1 MSDGYDLAKGLV
13 SKLLET
19 KDIRSVLRHRHVMEY
34 LETREDADTRE
45 VLEYILDRYQKRG
58 RVPSLTIV
66 KNRFP
71 DFEPEDT
78 DDSIEEVLGQLKDR
92 RVYADI
98 QSAMATV
105 AEESD
110 GDPLAGLEYLKTVA
124 GELSIKYA
132 SEEVLSVQEAAEGV
146 WTTYKQFES
155 AEGMLGLP
163 WLWPRVNKATK
174 GMRPKD
180 FDVIYGDPATMKT
193 WLVLAC
199 ADHIVSTTDAKVFL
213 CSGEMGKEAMLLRL
227 AAYRAKVD
235 YERFLEGA
243 LTTKEKKRLRRAV
256 DELKSPDL
264 GFYIDEIESTGM
276 SALTE
281 IRAKVQDFGCTSLM
295 MDSFADLS
303 DSPKWE
309 DMWMFT
315 RGIKM
320 MVKSMAIHALGT
332 HHTNRDRKKKD
343 NEGGGASDVALGDAL
358 IRRVS
363 GMFRLIRTPQ
373 DVDNEE
379 ILIAS
384 RKVREGKPFKVV
396 INAKPAI
403 DFSEKYVPDEDGEIG
418 EEEDEEGITG

>member
-13 SKLLET
+13 TKLLET
-19 KDIRSVLRHRHVMEY
+19 KDVRSVLRHRHVMTY
-34 LETREDADTRE
+34 LETRDDADTRE
-45 VLEYILDRYQKRG
+45 VLEYVLSRYQKKG
-58 RVPSLTIV
+58 RVPSLTLV

-78 DDSIEEVLGQLKDR
+78 DDSIEEVLGQLADR
-92 RVYADI
+92 RIYADM

-105 AEESD
+105 AEAAD
-110 GDPLAGLEYLKTVA
+110 GDPRAGLEALATIA
-124 GELSIKYA
+124 GELSIRYA
-132 SEEVLSVQEAAEGV
+132 SEDVMSVAEAAEGA
-146 WTTYKQFES
+146 WESYISFEN

-174 GMRPKD
+174 GMRPKN
-180 FDVIYGDPATMKT
+180 FDVIYGDPGTQKT
-193 WLVLAC
+193 WLLLAC
-199 ADHIVSTTDAKVFL
+199 ADHIVSTTDAKVFM
-213 CSGEMGKEAMLLRL
+213 CSGEMGKDVMLLRL
-227 AAYRAKVD
+227 ACYRARLD
-235 YERFLEGA
+235 YERFLDGA
-243 LTTKEKKRLRRAV
+243 LTAKEKKRYRRAV

-264 GFYIDEIESTGM
+264 GFYIDEIESTGL

-281 IRAKVQDFGCTSLM
+281 IRAKVQDYGCTSLM

-320 MVKSMAIHALGT
+320 MLKSMSISGLCT

-343 NEGGGASDVALGDAL
+343 NEGGGATDVALGDAL
-358 IRRVS
+358 LRRVD
-363 GMFRLIRTPQ
+363 GIFRLIRTPQ

-379 ILIAS
+379 IMIVS

-396 INAKPAI
+396 INAKPAV